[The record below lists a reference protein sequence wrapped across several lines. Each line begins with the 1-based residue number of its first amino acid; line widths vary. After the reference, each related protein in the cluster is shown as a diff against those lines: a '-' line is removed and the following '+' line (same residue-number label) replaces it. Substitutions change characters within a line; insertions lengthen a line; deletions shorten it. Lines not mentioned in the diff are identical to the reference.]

1 MLYEVLFSAFPTPA
15 RLAQYEAVR
24 DALQAEADAPDTLLL
39 GQLAVGNGLV
49 LDAVLIRP
57 HAVAILLLE
66 PRGGHLT
73 LTDFASAP
81 WQLGGAPMPGKQA
94 ANPYQAFQQQKEAL
108 ADFLRPHLTADQA
121 NLNFTTGLLLF
132 GEPVTFAPE
141 VEAAMSAVPG
151 SSNFH
156 LLADP
161 GRFTRRLSQLA
172 TPEIDLSATELH
184 QLAETLGA
192 APAETHAGQ
201 EPTETATTHENE
213 PEQEPAYPENAG
225 DFFRQKAAQLW
236 SWLGAEDIEDVDRNA
251 YQTTTGQ
258 THQQEKQELEQLRAT
273 MQAELAR
280 QLQAMEARDA
290 EREQSIAQLRAQLA
304 QAPAVAPEAATIRQQ
319 LATENREKEAL
330 EEAIRA
336 SQAESAARNQALD
349 AKIRQLEE
357 QMQRQSS
364 AGTQLKGLV
373 APGFRRV
380 RAWRRRL
387 PRVGV
392 AAAGAAVLG
401 LSLWGLSHLT
411 ADTPHPFQKDGKW
424 GYADEDGDLV
434 IPALYSSVEEFDA
447 NGNAVVKKD
456 GAYGFVDTD
465 GDETLPPAYDALKPY
480 SDGYARVRI
489 GDLYTFVDE
498 DGQEFPQYFYNA
510 LDFSEG
516 RAAVLNQRGWFY
528 ITGPEETETPPPVF
542 QEAYSFHKGVARVKM
557 KGHYTFITPRYLAN
571 PDQGTEPFG
580 QYTQASDFVDGKA
593 RVTQDGKTFFIDAD
607 GDPVDN

>member
-1 MLYEVLFSAFPTPA
+1 
-15 RLAQYEAVR
+15 
-24 DALQAEADAPDTLLL
+24 
-39 GQLAVGNGLV
+39 
-49 LDAVLIRP
+49 
-57 HAVAILLLE
+57 
-66 PRGGHLT
+66 
-73 LTDFASAP
+73 
-81 WQLGGAPMPGKQA
+81 
-94 ANPYQAFQQQKEAL
+94 
-108 ADFLRPHLTADQA
+108 
-121 NLNFTTGLLLF
+121 
-132 GEPVTFAPE
+132 
-141 VEAAMSAVPG
+141 MSAVPG

-192 APAETHAGQ
+192 APAAPYPHQNPAEAA
-201 EPTETATTHENE
+201 ATRENE
-213 PEQEPAYPENAG
+213 PAEEMEQEPAYPENAG

-373 APGFRRV
+373 GPGFRRV

-557 KGHYTFITPRYLAN
+557 KNHYTFITPRYLAN

-593 RVTQDGKTFFIDAD
+593 RVTQGGKTFFIDAD